1 MAPGTADGV
10 PSFAP
15 AACHAVASPASP
27 SGTPNRFGGT
37 HSPAALPYPRP
48 GLPRP
53 DAS

>member
-1 MAPGTADGV
+1 MAPGTAGGV

-27 SGTPNRFGGT
+27 RGMPNRFGGT
-37 HSPAALPYPRP
+37 LSSVGLRYPWSR
-48 GLPRP
+48 LPRL

>member
-1 MAPGTADGV
+1 MAPGTAGGV
-10 PSFAP
+10 PSSAP

-27 SGTPNRFGGT
+27 RGTPNRFGGT
-37 HSPAALPYPRP
+37 LSPAGRPYPRP